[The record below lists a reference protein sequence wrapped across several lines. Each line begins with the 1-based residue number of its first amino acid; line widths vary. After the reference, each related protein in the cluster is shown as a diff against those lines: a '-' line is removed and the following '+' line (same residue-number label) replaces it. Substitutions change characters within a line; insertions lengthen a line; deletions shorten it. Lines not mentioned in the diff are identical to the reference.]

1 MLKWSCYQKGPKDK
15 KKCFSAELSVKLSPS
30 ARKKNTEI
38 HKSNRMNNLM
48 GEISVLIPFIVFAYV
63 IKSIETKKKTTNHA
77 LICVISF
84 RKVGNFHLLL

>member
-1 MLKWSCYQKGPKDK
+1 
-15 KKCFSAELSVKLSPS
+15 
-30 ARKKNTEI
+30 
-38 HKSNRMNNLM
+38 MNNLM